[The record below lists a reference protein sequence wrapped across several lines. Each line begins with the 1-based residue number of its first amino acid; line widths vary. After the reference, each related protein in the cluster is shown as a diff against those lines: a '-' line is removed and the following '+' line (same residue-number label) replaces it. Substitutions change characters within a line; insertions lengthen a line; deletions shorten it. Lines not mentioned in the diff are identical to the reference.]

1 MKNKKLLAVFAAL
14 TVAAS
19 SAALTSCDVVEKI
32 PVVGPIISGIFGKTE
47 AELKSIK
54 LDAPDKT
61 TYVWGEAFDPAGMVV
76 TATYS
81 DGTTKEIPEGEY
93 TMSIAK
99 GTKLTENVD
108 LVVTYQ
114 GMTAKKTIRVTNP
127 ATSIEI
133 VTHATKLRYIPG
145 QSFDPTGLVLAV
157 KYTDGTQRE
166 IVVAEDS
173 SVTYSKDPL
182 TTDDARFAIKVG
194 DVVVYEELSFGYG
207 LFVEA
212 ETALINAKDAS
223 TPTDGIPSTS
233 GGMYVGNM
241 FAGESISFL
250 FTADKA
256 GKADIAFVLASLY
269 LKKDS
274 QWSPMWMGDCQF
286 NLICEVYVNGE
297 KIEIPDSVILPGG
310 GSEDNEE
317 GNADLWTNWQEV
329 TFDNID
335 VVKGAN
341 SIKLK
346 FIPHN
351 YTDTSQAS
359 FSGKFTANIDCLTV
373 NTEDIALTKLEAE
386 DLIIDMTNESM
397 ELEKADDKAYIV
409 LKGSVESTY
418 PECELIDALDA
429 YVNGYTL
436 NSDKNT
442 INGAKVTLEGNKF
455 VVKLDV
461 SEAAEGS
468 YTLQLDKEA
477 VEVTTTSG
485 EKDAA
490 YRHFTLA
497 EDGTLTVVS
506 TAKITDYKPT
516 SVKLEE
522 SNGSVYFVIE
532 GTAAWEGY
540 ESANDAKAALLPL
553 LRFDVQGD
561 LAAGKNDR
569 LLGDAEYYDITFTA
583 GENSGTY
590 VMKIC
595 VDSLTGSKYSTHF
608 GEGLGDLNL
617 YNPLTQL
624 VKDAVDTTLLNA
636 NHKNYQLVYEPEYSS
651 KNEGGPGTTSDIRR
665 EHYFGCVGLYIVSDG
680 TSYEVAVPTFNGEE
694 VMLVREGDKP
704 IVKIVGTTTITT
716 DGYTLDEVAALI
728 ARSFV
733 ADGHGKL
740 NSDGQWNRLQPTNT
754 VCELTAIAGVENGYK
769 FVVKMDLSENIYK
782 LGNTYMVKVVGAME
796 TSAENKSDLKLG
808 LTVETDEQKAHATQ
822 VITVRDKK
830 YTLML
835 ANEDCWTVLSY
846 KSEANPDWNPSIT
859 WADTTSATLE
869 NVDGKAYLVIERDYT
884 VVDYIKADVK
894 DLAEKIAHDF
904 ERISDWSKPSYNSY
918 VVVGETSV
926 KHYLELNEFEVSAN
940 PYLIHYDKASGIYGN
955 DGNFKGTIPE
965 GATTKLVANG
975 KTFTL
980 STLTDRPSDTSW
992 ANGLTAIT
1000 VSEVEGYE
1008 YKVTGVR
1015 AEIKAEGDK
1024 VLYVIHGTLDY
1035 QGYTAEEAKA
1045 KLSKVAIDFQEN
1057 PYATTGSWEGNW
1069 AVKTPVFVS
1078 AELNADGTYVA
1089 TYDITNFENFIY
1101 TGHYAGGDFKP
1112 ADAYDQSVTV
1122 GGKVYRM
1129 FVVPGSGDGAKCWG
1143 CVGLE
1148 VKNA

>member
-14 TVAAS
+14 TVVAS
-19 SAALTSCDVVEKI
+19 SAALTSCEMVEKI
-32 PVVGPIISGIFGKTE
+32 PVVGPIISDFFGKTE
-47 AELKSIK
+47 AVELKSIK

-81 DGTTKEIPEGEY
+81 DGSKKEIPAGEY

-114 GMTAKKTIRVTNP
+114 GMTAKKSIKVTNP

-133 VTHATKLRYIPG
+133 VTHATKLRYLPG
-145 QSFDPTGLVLAV
+145 QTFDPTGLVLSV

-166 IVVAEDS
+166 IVAAEDS
-173 SVTYSKDPL
+173 SVTISKEAL
-182 TTDDARFAIKVG
+182 TKDDTKVEIKIG
-194 DVVVYEELSFGYG
+194 DVSVYEDITIGYG

-212 ETALINAKDAS
+212 ETALINAASAS

-241 FAGESISFL
+241 FANESISFL

-269 LKKDS
+269 LKQDS
-274 QWSPMWMGDCQF
+274 QWTPIWMGDCQF

-297 KIEIPDSVILPGG
+297 KVEIPDSVVLPGG
-310 GSEDNEE
+310 GSEDGE
-317 GNADLWTNWQEV
+317 GDTNLWTNWKEV
-329 TFDNID
+329 TFEDID

-359 FSGKFTANIDCLTV
+359 FSGRFTANVDCLTV
-373 NTEDIALTKLEAE
+373 NTDDIVLTKMEAE
-386 DLIIDMTNESM
+386 DLVIDTVAFESM
-397 ELEKADDKAYIV
+397 ELETADNKAYIV
-409 LKGSVESTY
+409 LKGSVESSY
-418 PECELIDALDA
+418 PECELADAIAA
-429 YVNGYTL
+429 YGYALANETT
-436 NSDKNT
+436 T
-442 INGAKVTLEGNKF
+442 ISNAEVTVEGNKF
-455 VVKLDV
+455 VLKIDV
-461 SEAAEGS
+461 SGAAEGS
-468 YTLQLDKEA
+468 YTLQLEEEA
-477 VEVTTTSG
+477 VEVTATSG

-532 GTAAWEGY
+532 GTAAWGGY
-540 ESANDAKAALLPL
+540 ENVDDAKEALLPL
-553 LRFDVQGD
+553 LQFDFQGD
-561 LAAGKNDR
+561 LAAGGNSRYLNTAADH
-569 LLGDAEYYDITFTA
+569 DITITA

-595 VDSLTGSKYSTHF
+595 IDSLTGAKYSTHF
-608 GEGLGDLNL
+608 GEGLGNFDL
-617 YNPLTQL
+617 YNTLTQL
-624 VKDAVDTTLLNA
+624 AKEAVDMEVLHV

-651 KNEGGPGTTSDIRR
+651 ANAGGPGTTSEIRR
-665 EHYFGCVGLYIVSDG
+665 EHYYGCVGLSIASDG
-680 TSYEVAVPTFNGEE
+680 TSYQVAVPTFNGEE
-694 VMLVREGDKP
+694 VKLTEENGKP
-704 IVKIVGTTTITT
+704 IVTIVGTTTITT
-716 DGYTLDEVAALI
+716 DGYTIDEVAALI

-733 ADGHGKL
+733 ADGHGNL
-740 NSDGQWNRLQPTNT
+740 NSDGNWNRLQPTTT

-769 FVVKMDLSENIYK
+769 FVVKMDLSEDIYK
-782 LGNTYMVKVVGAME
+782 LNNTYMVKVVGAMKTNAQNGE
-796 TSAENKSDLKLG
+796 DLKLG
-808 LTVETDEQKAHATQ
+808 LTVETEEQKAHATQ
-822 VITVRDKK
+822 TLTVRDKK

-835 ANEDCWTVLSY
+835 ANDDCWTVLSY
-846 KSEANPDWNPSIT
+846 KSETNPDWNPSIT

-869 NVDGKAYLVIERDYT
+869 NVDGKAYLVIERGYT
-884 VVDYIKADVK
+884 VVDYTKEDIKG
-894 DLAEKIAHDF
+894 LAEEIAHNIQ
-904 ERISDWSKPSYNSY
+904 RISDWNSPSYNSY

-926 KHYLELNEFEVSAN
+926 KHYLELNELAVSAN
-940 PYLIHYDKASGIYGN
+940 PYLIHYDKASGIYGD
-955 DGNFKGTIPE
+955 DGNFKGAIPE
-965 GATTKLVANG
+965 GATTTLVANG

-980 STLTDRPSDTSW
+980 STLANRPEATSW

-1000 VSEVEGYE
+1000 VSEAEGYE
-1008 YKVTGVR
+1008 YNVTGVR

-1024 VLYVIHGTLDY
+1024 VLYVIHGTLTY
-1035 QGYTAEEAKA
+1035 EGFTAEEAKE
-1045 KLSKVAIDFQEN
+1045 KLGKVEIDLQEN
-1057 PYATTGSWEGNW
+1057 PYAVMGSWEGAW
-1069 AVKTPVFVS
+1069 AKKTPVFVS

-1089 TYDITNFENFIY
+1089 TYDITNIENFIY

-1129 FVVPGSGDGAKCWG
+1129 FVVAGSNDGAKCWG

-1148 VKNA
+1148 VKDA